1 MRETRYAIASGTLAA
16 IEYGDSKTADLSV
29 VFLHGWLDNAAS
41 FQSVIEHLHQ
51 RAPELHL
58 CAFDLP
64 GHGYSSHKSV
74 DNFYPFHD
82 YIDDVYQFLRVLSPN
97 KLLLVGHSL
106 GALIASCYSA
116 AFPEQ
121 VTALVQIEGYGP
133 LAEAPQKAVERLR
146 QGILS
151 RNRLRVKPSRNLN
164 SLEEALTLRSTA
176 NQLSADL
183 LRPIVERGVV
193 QQHGVWQW
201 RHDAKLKCDSL
212 YRLSQKHAETILD
225 QISCFHLII
234 LGENGFRELKDIS
247 HLNAKNPAQIE
258 TVQGGHHCHLEQ
270 SLEVAMRILGVV
282 NKI

>member
-1 MRETRYAIASGTLAA
+1 MREVQYPLAGVTLAA
-16 IEYGDSKTADLSV
+16 IEFGEAKTADLSV

-41 FQSVIEHLHQ
+41 FQSVMAHLHQ
-51 RAPELHL
+51 SAPELHL
-58 CAFDLP
+58 CAIDLP

-146 QGILS
+146 QGVLS

>member
-146 QGILS
+146 QGVLS

-258 TVQGGHHCHLEQ
+258 TEQGGHHCHLEQ